1 MNSWN
6 SWNSWNSFRWNL
18 LFVERFFV
26 LQQACC
32 LDSATFR
39 AFRHNGLGVITLDVN
54 VNCLLCPLLGR
65 SVSFQ
70 KHKYPP
76 TASTDPVCRPF
87 QYFHYHQMNAGKNK
101 ATKKQITK
109 ETLNAIHL
117 WISLFA
123 NLWGNVFNYLL
134 VTRALN
140 TTNREIRS
148 RSRSESLLRPDHR
161 LLATM
166 IIRDLLFNLF
176 TFNYCYIV
184 LHTKESLITMILF
197 SSFAR

>member
-65 SVSFQ
+65 SFSFE

-87 QYFHYHQMNAGKNK
+87 QYFHYHQMNAGKK
-101 ATKKQITK
+101 TKRLKSRLQKKHLTLSIFEFLCLQIS
-109 ETLNAIHL
+109 EEMSSIICLWRARSTLLTARYDRGAEAKVYWDQIIAYWRL
-117 WISLFA
+117 W
-123 NLWGNVFNYLL
+123 
-134 VTRALN
+134 
-140 TTNREIRS
+140 
-148 RSRSESLLRPDHR
+148 
-161 LLATM
+161 
-166 IIRDLLFNLF
+166 
-176 TFNYCYIV
+176 
-184 LHTKESLITMILF
+184 
-197 SSFAR
+197 

>member
-32 LDSATFR
+32 LDSAT
-39 AFRHNGLGVITLDVN
+39 AV
-54 VNCLLCPLLGR
+54 LLYVTG
-65 SVSFQ
+65 SVSL
-70 KHKYPP
+70 PWMVTL
-76 TASTDPVCRPF
+76 TACFVRCLVAVLVLKSTNTHRTRLQTLFAVHSNTF
-87 QYFHYHQMNAGKNK
+87 TTTKWMQGKNK

-123 NLWGNVFNYLL
+123 NLWGNFFNYSL

-140 TTNREIRS
+140 TTNREVRS

-166 IIRDLLFNLF
+166 IIRELLFNLF